1 MLFLAQVIVNGL
13 TIGSLYALM
22 ALALASIF
30 RATGMVNFA
39 QGEMMMIGAMTA
51 LTAYRTFHL
60 SYVPTLLIA
69 VACTWILGAVIERI
83 SRPLLNAP
91 AFTIVLSTA
100 AVGQIIRSG
109 VRVVKGDELASLPP
123 ILSNQPFTV
132 AGVSFTPLNIG
143 IVVISLLCL
152 GVFVAFFRWTKMGW
166 AMWATAQNREAA
178 ALVGV
183 SVPRVFS
190 MSWGISGALA
200 AVAGVLIAPLIY
212 ITPDMGSIGVKG
224 FMAAI
229 IGGYN
234 SLVGAVVGGFCLG
247 LLESLAGVYI
257 SSTFKDVVTL
267 GVLILMVTVR
277 PMGLLG
283 KPETRRV

>member
-1 MLFLAQVIVNGL
+1 MLLLAQVVVSGL
-13 TIGSLYALM
+13 TIGSVYALL
-22 ALALASIF
+22 ALALASIY

-51 LTAYRTFHL
+51 LTAHRTFHL
-60 SYVPTLLIA
+60 SFIPTLLIA
-69 VACTWILGAVIERI
+69 VLCTWILGVIIERV
-83 SRPLLNAP
+83 SRPLLSAQ

-109 VRVVKGDELASLPP
+109 VRVVKGDELATLPP
-123 ILSNQPFTV
+123 ILSTTPFTI
-132 AGVSFTPLNIG
+132 AGVSFTPLSIG
-143 IVVISLLCL
+143 IVVISLVCL
-152 GVFVAFFRWTKMGW
+152 GVFVAFFRWTKLGW
-166 AMWATAQNREAA
+166 AMWATSQNREAA

-190 MSWGISGALA
+190 MSWGIAGALA

-212 ITPDMGSIGVKG
+212 ITPDMGAIGVKG

-234 SLVGAVVGGFCLG
+234 SLAGAVLGGFCLG
-247 LLESLAGVYI
+247 LLESLSGVYI

-267 GVLILMVTVR
+267 AFLVLMVTVR
-277 PMGLLG
+277 PWGLLG